1 MKKYIALLI
10 TAAFTFAPAP
20 QVKAAAFPLKI
31 CIVTGD
37 ELGDEPIDL
46 TYKGRTIR
54 LCCKS
59 CARKFNA
66 NPEKYIAIL
75 DKQLAARKK

>member
-1 MKKYIALLI
+1 MKKHIALLI
-10 TAAFTFAPAP
+10 LTALTFTTIPLAR
-20 QVKAAAFPLKI
+20 AAILPLKI

-37 ELGDEPIDL
+37 DLGDDPVNV
-46 TYKGRTIR
+46 TYKGQTLR

-66 NPEKYIAIL
+66 NPAKYAPIIEKE
-75 DKQLAARKK
+75 LAKRK